1 MGLYREGGSSARCF
15 VITSLTSGGIFLN
28 IHTHTINK
36 IKSMCDYQSSQHTPQ
51 KNHTYTPTPINMYV
65 LYFVFVCF
73 TKMMMNPLMK

>member
-1 MGLYREGGSSARCF
+1 
-15 VITSLTSGGIFLN
+15 
-28 IHTHTINK
+28 
-36 IKSMCDYQSSQHTPQ
+36 MCDYQSSQHTHTPQ